1 MNDPSTLGAIAA
13 EIGDGQKMLYFSF
26 FFFRGGAGKFFEFLN
41 VLRFSP
47 RLFPWLGFS
56 GAHLIFNFGP

>member
-13 EIGDGQKMLYFSF
+13 KNGDGQKMLFFSF
-26 FFFRGGAGKFFEFLN
+26 FFFRGGAGKFFQFLN

-47 RLFPWLGFS
+47 QLFLLLGFS
-56 GAHLIFNFGP
+56 GAHLPSNF